1 MLPFHC
7 MLDLASLKPQIDRMA
22 REQRDLAREFA
33 NRRERA
39 ESELRSRGAAWE
51 ALAYKVDVSKTS
63 WLVASPLGDAA
74 AVVAAA
80 GRPASYTVVAADGS
94 QILPDRHE
102 SFPCFLLN
110 VGSVVL
116 RYGERAAAK
125 LTSRPL
131 FYFDEE
137 DRTIVWDGRRVTAG
151 PEAVAVKRT
160 LVEFEELL
168 RLALESRSTTE
179 EGPVAALSDGT
190 LILWTLEAAPQ
201 DFRLET
207 VERVRHVMDGFRE
220 AAIPVAGYISYPAS
234 ADVVNMLRVTLC
246 PEAVSVCSRCPYTR
260 CDRLPCDPVEGVV
273 DRALFGRML
282 APGERSQLF
291 ASSSKV
297 LSLYGEHAVCF
308 FYVNNGWEVA
318 RVEVPRWVADDAS
331 MVDLVHAVVLD
342 QARKGG
348 GYPVALREAHELAV
362 VRAADREQ
370 FFTLLREALVK
381 NGLKVAFS
389 RKAVSKRRPAV

>member
-1 MLPFHC
+1 

-22 REQRDLAREFA
+22 REQRDLAREFV
-33 NRRERA
+33 RRLERA
-39 ESELRSRGAAWE
+39 EHELRSRGASWE
-51 ALAYKVDVSKTS
+51 ALAEKVGASKTS
-63 WLVASPLGDAA
+63 WLVATPLGDAA
-74 AVVAAA
+74 SVAPPPE
-80 GRPASYTVVAADGS
+80 RPPAYTVVATDGS

-102 SFPCFLLN
+102 SFPCFLIN

-116 RYGERAAAK
+116 RYGERSAAK
-125 LTSRPL
+125 LASMPL
-131 FYFDEE
+131 FFYEEE
-137 DRTIVWDGRRVTAG
+137 DRTVVWDGKRVTAG
-151 PEAVAVKRT
+151 PEVVAVKRT
-160 LVEFEELL
+160 LVEFDELL
-168 RLALESRSTTE
+168 RLGLERRSPE
-179 EGPVAALSDGT
+179 GGPVVALSDGT

-207 VERVRHVMDGFRE
+207 VERVRRLLDGFKE
-220 AAIPVAGYISYPAS
+220 AALPVAGYISYPAS
-234 ADVVNMLRVTLC
+234 GDVVNMLRVALC
-246 PEAVSVCSRCPYTR
+246 PETVSVCSRCPYAQ
-260 CDRLPCDPVEGVV
+260 CDGLPCDPVEGVA
-273 DRALFGRML
+273 DRALFGRLL

-297 LSLYGEHAVCF
+297 LSLYGGHEVCF

-318 RVEVPRWVADDAS
+318 RVEVPRWVADDSS

-348 GYPVALREAHELAV
+348 GYPVALREAHERAV